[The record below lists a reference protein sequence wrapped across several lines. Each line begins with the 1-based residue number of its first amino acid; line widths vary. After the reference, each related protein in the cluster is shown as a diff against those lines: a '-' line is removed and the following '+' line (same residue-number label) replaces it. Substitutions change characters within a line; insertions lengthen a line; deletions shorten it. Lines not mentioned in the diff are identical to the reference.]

1 MLQALVAAKSAGVQC
16 TVLPLRE
23 ALVRPFVLCAFL
35 ALSTPLTAQ
44 TSRRTADQIESAFN
58 AHKGEFDYLLGDWE
72 FTGVSKERGNM
83 RGYWSAVKLGEGQ
96 ILDEYRVV
104 GARGETNYV
113 TTTLRNYNGA
123 AERWEIVSADA
134 GRGLLDIGQG
144 RKTGGDM
151 VIAQVIGVAGGAPAL
166 WGIRYYNIRPDGFSW
181 TADRSNDGGKT
192 WIKKFQ
198 TIEARRIGPARAITA
213 LAPVRNTKP

>member
-23 ALVRPFVLCAFL
+23 ALVRPVVLCVFL
-35 ALSTPLTAQ
+35 TLTTPLTAQ
-44 TSRRTADQIESAFN
+44 TSRRTAEQIEAAFN
-58 AHKGEFDYLLGDWE
+58 AHRGEFDYLLGDWE

-123 AERWEIVSADA
+123 AERWEVVSADA

-151 VIAQVIGVAGGAPAL
+151 VIAQMIGVAGGAPAL

-192 WIKKFQ
+192 
-198 TIEARRIGPARAITA
+198 
-213 LAPVRNTKP
+213 